1 MKNEKKVD
9 PKKARAAGIRAI
21 QQVIRNLKKQY
32 GEKVQVL
39 DPPQI
44 IE

>member
-1 MKNEKKVD
+1 MKNGKKVD

-21 QQVIRNLKKQY
+21 QQVIRNLKREY
-32 GEKVQVL
+32 GNKVRVL